1 VNDDNE
7 PNVIPAST
15 SDDGE
20 YQIGYF
26 VKDKAGNEQQEIV
39 YRTVTVTDTLPP
51 VITLK
56 LNNKL
61 VHNGGVRHAHRHGDT
76 VDKAHIKDTGTNHYK
91 VGGLSVEDYPHTRDS
106 WGQDQQYPQTPEK
119 EESRNYENGE
129 KITTAKNAEH
139 DFARDQKKYNQYNP
153 AAYKSTNEYG
163 TAISATGYKIFHDN
177 GTERSFGNPN
187 LSLMAESVSS
197 HGWLVAAVASA
208 VAGVALLGYSSRKS
222 ASISVPV

>member
-39 YRTVTVTDTLPP
+39 YRTVIVKDTLPP

-56 LNNKL
+56 LNDKL
-61 VHNGGVRHAHRHGDT
+61 VHNGGVNHAHKHANA
-76 VDKAHIKDTGTNHYK
+76 VDSANIKDVGINHYR
-91 VGGLSVEDYPHTRDS
+91 VGGLSKEEYPHTRAT
-106 WGQDQQYPQTPEK
+106 WGQAEQYNTPGG
-119 EESRNYENGE
+119 NYDNGAP
-129 KITTAKNAEH
+129 TVANNAAH
-139 DFARDQKKYNQYNP
+139 NFHNQMKYNQYNP
-153 AAYKSTNEYG
+153 AAYASTSQYG
-163 TAISATGYKIFHDN
+163 KAITDSGYTKH
-177 GTERSFGNPN
+177 SFGNPN

-208 VAGVALLGYSSRKS
+208 VAGVALLGFSSRKS